1 MQMRACGI
9 SSSRSYSPQPPTSD
23 GEGDMR
29 GGLQI
34 GFFAIVT
41 RPSCSP
47 FDLPEPDGDPDGDQE
62 SVRRQVRRH
71 SFGNVSVRE

>member
-1 MQMRACGI
+1 MQMQMRACGI
-9 SSSRSYSPQPPTSD
+9 FSSRSYSPQPPTSD

-47 FDLPEPDGDPDGDQE
+47 FNLPEPDGDPDGDPGE
-62 SVRRQVRRH
+62 EAAPTGGSAN
-71 SFGNVSVRE
+71 G